1 MEWAW
6 VIMIDNYYNRYINNG
21 YEINSNADLV
31 CKTEDFIFL
40 KEHKINL
47 QHQRM
52 LSWSS
57 IERVK
62 KFQTTAKLFD
72 KLNEDANT

>member
-1 MEWAW
+1 MGWEWGT
-6 VIMIDNYYNRYINNG
+6 MIDNNFNRYINND
-21 YEINSNADLV
+21 YEINSNANLV
-31 CKTEDFIFL
+31 CKTEDFVFL
-40 KEHKINL
+40 KEHKINF

-62 KFQTTAKLFD
+62 KFQKTAKLFD